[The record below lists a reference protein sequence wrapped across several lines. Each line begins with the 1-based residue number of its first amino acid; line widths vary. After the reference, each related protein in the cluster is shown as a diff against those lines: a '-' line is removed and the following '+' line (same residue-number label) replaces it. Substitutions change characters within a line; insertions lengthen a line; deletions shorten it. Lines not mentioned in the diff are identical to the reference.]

1 MKDFVIT
8 YFFVFALIALIF
20 LVLVIVSGIL
30 ERIKFKERAL
40 ELKELQKELIKDAK
54 IIGETLISLNEAC
67 YNLKKEE
74 VENLI
79 VKYVETL
86 KNDNPE
92 VKRKKPNKKVYSKEM
107 KEIKTEEQQ
116 KNNNTQ
122 KIKNRNVYYLEEPEP
137 EPEYITG
144 WATERSNS

>member
-137 EPEYITG
+137 EPEPEYITG
-144 WATERSNS
+144 